1 MVLRVRLLK
10 QVMGLFIIAAFLIF
24 LYGWRD
30 GKPLVPALPSSL
42 HLSSSS
48 KHQSSSK
55 HSSLH
60 QSSGHVPAASLLTPT
75 DLGVHV
81 INNQQQQQQDQFVE
95 QEVVPLD
102 PQENDLLYRPPLDLA
117 FIFTHAKD
125 NFALQAKLRSAV
137 GSLLQHSSAPLRLHL
152 ITDEDGFHIASEI
165 ITEVQ
170 AANQLDLRYVKLVY
184 VSADDFVSEIRESV
198 DLLRKF
204 LTHRSNAYY
213 SDPLFFFSFFLHRL
227 LPGLDRVI
235 LMDVDIKV
243 KGDIAELHSHFE
255 RFSPTNVMGMALEQ
269 TPSYR
274 HMLSVYRKAHPNTTL
289 GGPPTF
295 SNSLSNAGDARDTL
309 VHRHGFPGYNSGVV
323 LMDIKKLR
331 ESKIIASY
339 MSHSKLT
346 NLTQHYN
353 FHGQLGDQDLYTLI
367 AFDYPDVFYTL
378 PCSWNRQLCV
388 WWRDHG
394 YKKIFNEYW
403 TCNEELKIIHGNCK
417 TQIPEDA

>member
-1 MVLRVRLLK
+1 MVLRVRHLQ

-30 GKPLVPALPSSL
+30 GKPLVPALPSYS
-42 HLSSSS
+42 HLSTSFN
-48 KHQSSSK
+48 K
-55 HSSLH
+55 HSSSLH
-60 QSSGHVPAASLLTPT
+60 HVPAASLLSPT
-75 DLGVHV
+75 NINAVHD
-81 INNQQQQQQDQFVE
+81 NNNQQQQQQQDQFVE
-95 QEVVPLD
+95 HEVVPLD

-137 GSLLQHSSAPLRLHL
+137 GSLLQHASAPLRLHL

-165 ITEVQ
+165 ITQVQ
-170 AANQLDLRYVKLVY
+170 TANQLDLRYVKLVY

-204 LTHRSNAYY
+204 LSHRSNAYY

-295 SNSLSNAGDARDTL
+295 SNAGDARDTL
-309 VHRHGFPGYNSGVV
+309 LHRHGFPGYNSGVV

-339 MSHSKLT
+339 MSHSMLT

-394 YKKIFNEYW
+394 YKKFFNEYW
-403 TCNEELKIIHGNCK
+403 VCNEELKIIHGNCK
-417 TQIPEDA
+417 TPIPEDA